1 MEKQKVNSSFSSK
14 VFRNGAYSAAVTVI
28 VIAVLIVVN
37 LLVTSLHVSWDISG
51 RGLFT
56 LSSETKEFL
65 STLEDDIDIYYLG
78 QEGAEDETIKRMV
91 DLFDK
96 ANSHITVTLKD
107 PTLYPDFIKQ
117 YVDTTTTRVSAN
129 SLIVVNEKLNR
140 SKYVSTNNMLKYTSS
155 STNSYG
161 YELSGY
167 DVEGQVA
174 SAIQYVTKTELPKI
188 YTITGHGESA
198 FSSTIQDYVS
208 KQNIDSEEL
217 NLINASE
224 IPEDAKVLI
233 LNAPVTDLNDME
245 LELLINYLRNGGKMM
260 IFATYTSE
268 RMPNFDALLEE
279 YGMRVVDGML
289 IETNSSMTVN
299 GISYFIS
306 PSTLDATMLEDY
318 DASKPVALAYAVGLA
333 NDVDVRSSVTTFPLL
348 MTSSGAFSKM
358 DMSSATFDKSEGDLD
373 GPFYVGMAATETYN
387 NKITG
392 LVVFGSPALVSGISM
407 YGGALDFSAY
417 STLGNVDM
425 FSTMLKWMIG
435 DTTTSSLY
443 IPAKTFTQEYLM
455 MSSQVQNVLALAT
468 IVVIPLIFI
477 VIGVIVFIRRRRL

>member
-1 MEKQKVNSSFSSK
+1 MEKQKVNTSFSSK

-96 ANSHITVTLKD
+96 ANSH
-107 PTLYPDFIKQ
+107 
-117 YVDTTTTRVSAN
+117 
-129 SLIVVNEKLNR
+129 NEKLNR

-188 YTITGHGESA
+188 YTITGHGESV

-318 DASKPVALAYAVGLA
+318 DSSKPVALAYAVGLA